1 MIKAIIFDMDG
12 LLINSEPIWFEAK
25 KELMKSI
32 NLEWTHEDQTVTMG
46 VPTNFWIDYLYT
58 KVNGVMTKEEL
69 LYGVTDRM
77 KSFYKNG
84 KIQLMPG
91 AKEAL
96 ELAKGKYKVGLATG
110 SYKEL
115 MEISLEVNNWK
126 NIFDVILSSDDLERG
141 KPHPDIYIEILKRLN
156 VEPKESVVLEDSR
169 DGVISGVSAG
179 ANVIA
184 VPSKEVQIPNDVL
197 DSAAYVINSLHEF
210 PNVLEKLN
218 GKQN

>member
-32 NLEWTHEDQTVTMG
+32 NLEWTHKDQIATMG
-46 VPTNFWIDYLYT
+46 VPTSFWIDYLYK
-58 KVNGVMTKEEL
+58 KVNGILSKEEL

-77 KSFYKNG
+77 KTLYK
-84 KIQLMPG
+84 KCEIELMPG
-91 AKEAL
+91 VKEAL
-96 ELAKGKYKVGLATG
+96 KLSRENYKVGLATG

-115 MEISLEVNNWK
+115 MEISLEVNKWK
-126 NIFDVILSSDDLERG
+126 NIFDAILSSDDLERG
-141 KPHPDIYIEILKRLN
+141 KPHPDIYIEVMKRLN

-169 DGVISGVSAG
+169 DGIISGVSAG

-184 VPSKEVQIPNDVL
+184 IPSKEVEIPKDVL
-197 DSAAYVINSLHEF
+197 DSAAYVINSLYEF
-210 PNVLEKLN
+210 PNILEKLN
-218 GKQN
+218 GK